1 MHDLLISRDIIE
13 TAKKQGKVKA
23 ITVEVGDLGHLP
35 AEELKETLERM
46 IPWKVSIKK
55 KKAKAKCICGYVGEP
70 RIEEHR
76 HGHSVFFCPKCGE
89 VPEITEGQDIILKQ
103 VEIE

>member
-1 MHDLLISRDIIE
+1 MHDTLISRDIIE
-13 TAKKQGKVKA
+13 TAKKQGKVKS

-35 AEELKETLERM
+35 AEELAETLKRM
-46 IPWKVSIKK
+46 VPWKVRITR
-55 KKAKAKCICGYVGEP
+55 KKAKAKCACGYVGEP

-76 HGHSVFFCPKCGE
+76 HGNSVFFCPKCGM
-89 VPEITEGQDIILKQ
+89 VPEITEGMDIILKQ